1 MKSQKKQ
8 WLPVTGFWLLVTG
21 RWKLNGLRY
30 KVEGIRWPLIEK
42 IAITQKFKDRFF
54 ALLEEGRLQPV
65 IDTVFSIEEA
75 QTAHTH
81 VSQNRNIGKVILE
94 VDTSA

>member
-1 MKSQKKQ
+1 M
-8 WLPVTGFWLLVTG
+8 
-21 RWKLNGLRY
+21 
-30 KVEGIRWPLIEK
+30 IEK